1 MQHTPS
7 ETTHEFPCEVAEYA
21 EVARSRSE
29 AARLIA
35 ARRYWQRTKRSNNAV
50 SFADQLRQQNTDL
63 SR

>member
-7 ETTHEFPCEVAEYA
+7 ETTHEFPHEVAEHA
-21 EVARSRSE
+21 EVARSRNE

-35 ARRYWQRTKRSNNAV
+35 ARRYWQGTKRNSAM
-50 SFADQLRQQNTDL
+50 SFTNQLREQHADL